1 MWIRTAPGKLKEPQP
16 ENPMLP
22 SFALSSVAV
31 SAFALTSGLDWQAKP
46 CAGLTAVPALEEML
60 PRARAALDIPG
71 TEQVA
76 LDPARRCI
84 DIQVRT
90 QGTARL
96 VKLLLRGIEI
106 PREAVDLRVVEPVP
120 APRA

>member
-1 MWIRTAPGKLKEPQP
+1 
-16 ENPMLP
+16 MLR
-22 SFALSSVAV
+22 SFALSSLAV
-31 SAFALTSGLDWQAKP
+31 SAIALTSALDALAKP
-46 CAGLTAVPALEEML
+46 CTGLTAVPALEEML

-84 DIQVRT
+84 AIQVRT

-96 VKLLLRGIEI
+96 VKLLLRGVKI

-120 APRA
+120 PLGA

>member
-1 MWIRTAPGKLKEPQP
+1 
-16 ENPMLP
+16 MLR
-22 SFALSSVAV
+22 SFALSSIAV
-31 SAFALTSGLDWQAKP
+31 SAFALSTAPDALAKP
-46 CAGLTAVPALEEML
+46 CTGLTSVPALEEML

-76 LDPARRCI
+76 LDPALRCI
-84 DIQVRT
+84 GIQVRT

-96 VKLLLRGIEI
+96 VKLLLRGVKI

-120 APRA
+120 APGA

>member
-1 MWIRTAPGKLKEPQP
+1 MARSL
-16 ENPMLP
+16 
-22 SFALSSVAV
+22 ALSSLAV
-31 SAFALTSGLDWQAKP
+31 SGIALAVGLDTLAKP
-46 CAGLTAVPALEEML
+46 CNGLTAVPALEEML

-76 LDPARRCI
+76 VDPARRCI
-84 DIQVRT
+84 GIQVRT

-96 VKLLLRGIEI
+96 VKLLLRGVKI

-120 APRA
+120 APGA

>member
-1 MWIRTAPGKLKEPQP
+1 
-16 ENPMLP
+16 MLR
-22 SFALSSVAV
+22 SIALSSTAV
-31 SAFALTSGLDWQAKP
+31 SAFALTSALDTLAKP
-46 CAGLTAVPALEEML
+46 CTGLTAVPALEEML

-84 DIQVRT
+84 GIQVRT
-90 QGTARL
+90 PGTARL
-96 VKLLLRGIEI
+96 VKLLLRGVKI

-120 APRA
+120 APGA

>member
-1 MWIRTAPGKLKEPQP
+1 MLRSLA
-16 ENPMLP
+16 LP
-22 SFALSSVAV
+22 SVVV
-31 SAFALTSGLDWQAKP
+31 SALALTPSFDTLAKP
-46 CAGLTAVPALEEML
+46 CDGSTAIPLLEEML

-84 DIQVRT
+84 GIQVRT

-96 VKLLLRGIEI
+96 VKLLLRGVKI
-106 PREAVDLRVVEPVP
+106 PREAVDLRVVEPAP
-120 APRA
+120 ATGA

>member
-1 MWIRTAPGKLKEPQP
+1 
-16 ENPMLP
+16 MLR
-22 SFALSSVAV
+22 SLAVSSIAV
-31 SAFALTSGLDWQAKP
+31 SAFALTSTVDALAKP
-46 CAGLTAVPALEEML
+46 CNGLTAVPALEEML

-84 DIQVRT
+84 GIQVRT

-96 VKLLLRGIEI
+96 VKLLLRGVKI
-106 PREAVDLRVVEPVP
+106 PREVVDLRVVEPVP
-120 APRA
+120 APGA

>member
-1 MWIRTAPGKLKEPQP
+1 MRRSL
-16 ENPMLP
+16 
-22 SFALSSVAV
+22 ALSSIAV
-31 SAFALTSGLDWQAKP
+31 SAFALASGLDTLDKP
-46 CAGLTAVPALEEML
+46 CAGLTTVAALEEML

-76 LDPARRCI
+76 LDPASRCI
-84 DIQVRT
+84 GIQVRT

-96 VKLLLRGIEI
+96 VKLLLRGVKI

-120 APRA
+120 PPGA